1 MKNCKLMS
9 IDLAKNVFQVC
20 QLDENNKIIK
30 NRKMSRPELA
40 EFITNTPRTVI
51 AMEACYTS
59 HYWGR
64 VCEQA
69 GHTVRLIPAQH
80 VKPFVRGNKN
90 DSNDALAIAEAAQR
104 PNLKFVPVKSRR
116 QQDMQSLHRIRERVV
131 RQRTGLINQ
140 TRGLLSDYGI
150 VGQGGI
156 KSFNSML
163 RTLCDSESEVLSP
176 LLKEQLLLINEEMSA
191 VTERLDQLNRQIKA
205 LVLED
210 PIATRLMTIP
220 GIGVLVASALS
231 SAIGAGQ
238 QFNNARELAVWMGL
252 TPKHSASGNTMKP
265 SGISKRGNRY
275 LRKQL
280 CHGARAVL
288 TISKKKDDPLVS
300 WARKLSE
307 RRGINKATVALAN
320 RIARLAWTLLQ
331 KQEDY
336 RVMPTS

>member
-1 MKNCKLMS
+1 MKNCKLMG
-9 IDLAKNVFQVC
+9 IDLAKSVFQVC
-20 QLDENNKIIK
+20 QLDENNKVIK
-30 NRKMSRPELA
+30 NRKMSRSELSD
-40 EFITNTPRTVI
+40 FIVHTPRTVI

-90 DSNDALAIAEAAQR
+90 DANDALAIAEAAQR

-116 QQDMQSLHRIRERVV
+116 QQDMQCLHRIRERVV
-131 RQRTGLINQ
+131 RQRVGLINQ
-140 TRGLLSDYGI
+140 TRGLLSDYG
-150 VGQGGI
+150 VVAQTGI
-156 KSFNSML
+156 NSFGVML
-163 RTLCDSESEVLSP
+163 GTLCDPSSEVLSP
-176 LLKEQLLLINEEMSA
+176 LLKDQMRLIKEEMQEVTQRLEQLNA
-191 VTERLDQLNRQIKA
+191 QIKA

-238 QFNNARELAVWMGL
+238 QFNNARELSVWMGL
-252 TPKHSASGNTMKP
+252 TPKHAASGNTLKP

-288 TISKKKDDPLVS
+288 TVSKKKDDPLVVWS
-300 WARKLSE
+300 RKLAE
-307 RRGINKATVALAN
+307 RRGNNKATVALAN
-320 RIARLAWTLLQ
+320 RIARLAWVLLQ

-336 RVMPTS
+336 RVMPVA

>member
-9 IDLAKNVFQVC
+9 IDLAKNVFQAC
-20 QLDENNKIIK
+20 QLDENNKVIK
-30 NRKMSRPELA
+30 NRKLSRAELSKL
-40 EFITNTPRTVI
+40 IVSTPRTVI

-90 DSNDALAIAEAAQR
+90 DANDALAIAEAAQR
-104 PNLKFVPVKSRR
+104 PNIKCVPVKSRR

-131 RQRTGLINQ
+131 RQRVGLINQ
-140 TRGLLSDYGI
+140 TRGLLSDYGF
-150 VGQGGI
+150 VCQTGVR
-156 KSFNSML
+156 SFNTML
-163 RTLCDSESEVLSP
+163 SNLCDPASEVLSP
-176 LLKEQLLLINEEMSA
+176 MLKEQMLLIKDEMLT
-191 VTERLDQLNRQIKA
+191 VTHRLDQLNVQIKT

-210 PIATRLMTIP
+210 PIASRLMTIP
-220 GIGVLVASALS
+220 GIGVLVASSLS

-238 QFNNARELAVWMGL
+238 QFNSARELSVWMGL
-252 TPKHSASGNTMKP
+252 TPKHAASGNTMRT

-280 CHGARAVL
+280 CHGARAAL
-288 TISKKKDDPLVS
+288 TVSKKKNDPMIA
-300 WARKLSE
+300 WARKVAE
-307 RRGINKATVALAN
+307 RRGTNKATVALAN

-331 KQEDY
+331 RQEDY
-336 RVMPTS
+336 RIAPIA